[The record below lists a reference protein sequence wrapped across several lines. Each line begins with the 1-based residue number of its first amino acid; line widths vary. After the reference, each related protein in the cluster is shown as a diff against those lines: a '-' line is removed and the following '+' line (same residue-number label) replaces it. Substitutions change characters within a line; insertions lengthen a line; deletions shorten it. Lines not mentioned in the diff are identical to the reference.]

1 MSEAPSQPSGI
12 VAVTGATGHVG
23 ANLIPALIADGH
35 RVRVLIHH
43 NREAGFLDGVDR
55 VQGDVRDPDAV
66 ERLVLGARAVYHMA
80 ARIWISERGDD
91 GQVHGVNVEGTRNV
105 AAACKKHGARMVH
118 FSSIHAFSA
127 EPADGVVDE
136 SRALAHESGA
146 RIAPYDRSKAEADA
160 FVRKA
165 SATDGLDAVI
175 VNPTSI
181 IGPYDFEPSPM
192 GRTILAIARGKL
204 PALVDGGFDFVD
216 VRDVVA
222 GARAAESRGRR
233 GESYLLT
240 GEWLSVRELALLV
253 QEQTGVAAPRF
264 VTPMWLASAAAP
276 FAVAWA
282 RMRGE
287 APLLSPF
294 SLKTLQAYRRVS
306 RDRAVATL
314 DYHPRPIRETI
325 ADTVAWL
332 RGTGRLPERRPSA
345 ARAPS

>member
-1 MSEAPSQPSGI
+1 MTAAASPGI

-23 ANLIPALIADGH
+23 ANLLPALLADGQ
-35 RVRVLIHH
+35 RVRVLIHR
-43 NREAGFLDGVDR
+43 NRDAHGLDGVDR
-55 VQGDVRDPDAV
+55 VEGDVRDPEAV
-66 ERLVLGARAVYHMA
+66 ERLVQGARVVYHMA

-105 AAACKKHGARMVH
+105 AEACRKHGARMVH

-127 EPADGVVDE
+127 EPADGIVDE
-136 SRALAHESGA
+136 TRPLAHQTGA
-146 RIAPYDRSKAEADA
+146 AIAPYDRSKSEADA
-160 FVRKA
+160 FVREA
-165 SATDGLDAVI
+165 SANDGLDAVI

-192 GRTILAIARGKL
+192 GKIILAIARGKL

-240 GEWLSVRELALLV
+240 GEWLSIRELAALV
-253 QEQTGVAAPRF
+253 EERTGVAAPRF

-276 FAVAWA
+276 FAVVWA
-282 RMRGE
+282 RARGQ

-306 RDRAVATL
+306 RNRAIATL
-314 DYHPRPIRETI
+314 GYQPRPIRETV

-332 RGTGRLPERRPSA
+332 RASGRLPERRVASS
-345 ARAPS
+345 RAPS